1 MDRDFPEDDFV
12 SIESKNVP
20 VAPWTGKKERV
31 GTVLGSSKGWFLG
44 NKTSFMHN
52 ALTGMSFTTTQPTA
66 QRLLC
71 SEMPAPNEA

>member
-31 GTVLGSSKGWFLG
+31 GTVLGSSKG
-44 NKTSFMHN
+44 
-52 ALTGMSFTTTQPTA
+52 
-66 QRLLC
+66 
-71 SEMPAPNEA
+71 